1 MGISDVR
8 NQTGVNSHAQNTMQ
22 TLKVPEH
29 SPSGDASN
37 APLWRV
43 YLPGPGVLGARGGL
57 LPRLLVHLL
66 VVLFVSGARLLAG
79 GGVVGDLVGRP
90 HVIDCTELLGQSC

>member
-1 MGISDVR
+1 
-8 NQTGVNSHAQNTMQ
+8 MQ
-22 TLKVPEH
+22 TQKVPEH
-29 SPSGDASN
+29 GPGGDASD
-37 APLWRV
+37 APRSHV
-43 YLPGPGVLGARGGL
+43 YLPSPGVLGAGGGL

-90 HVIDCTELLGQSC
+90 HVVDCTELLGQSRKVLWGE